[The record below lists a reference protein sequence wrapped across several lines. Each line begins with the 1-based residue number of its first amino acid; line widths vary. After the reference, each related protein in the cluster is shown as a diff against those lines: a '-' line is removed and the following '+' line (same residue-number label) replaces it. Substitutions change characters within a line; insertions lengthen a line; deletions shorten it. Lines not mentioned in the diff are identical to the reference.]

1 MKKMLLLFSLL
12 TGSAALTANAAPT
25 VTSQGVIV
33 NPYQTN
39 LRAQLWLDRSGNLP
53 EYATGETIQFFT
65 QLNDDAYVYLFNVDS
80 YGRVDLIL
88 PNRFSTGDQFVQGGY
103 QVSFPDPNDGFEF
116 EVAPPRG
123 INQVILLASKTP
135 LDFDRV
141 SNFRY
146 GSGYRSAFANSEN
159 EFVDKMSM
167 VLGDVWDE
175 DWVTDSVFY
184 NVY

>member
-1 MKKMLLLFSLL
+1 MLLLFSLL
-12 TGSAALTANAAPT
+12 TASGALTANAAPM
-25 VTSQGVIV
+25 VNSQGVIV

-39 LRAQLWLDRSGNLP
+39 LQAQLWLDRDGSMP
-53 EYATGETIQFFT
+53 EYATGETIRFFA

-88 PNRFSTGDQFVQGGY
+88 PNRFSAGEQFVRGGY
-103 QVSFPDPNDGFEF
+103 QVSFPDQNDGFEF

-123 INQVILLASKTP
+123 LNQVILLASKTP

-141 SNFRY
+141 ADFRF
-146 GSGYRSAFANSEN
+146 GNTYRTAFADSEN
-159 EFVDKMSM
+159 EFVDKMSI

-175 DWVTDSVFY
+175 DWVTDTVFY
-184 NVY
+184 NAY